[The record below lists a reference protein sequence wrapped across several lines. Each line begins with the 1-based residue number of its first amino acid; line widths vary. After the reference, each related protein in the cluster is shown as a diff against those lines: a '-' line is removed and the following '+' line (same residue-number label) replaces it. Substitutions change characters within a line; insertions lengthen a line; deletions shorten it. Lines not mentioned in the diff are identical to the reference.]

1 MRHTRKGKILPVL
14 KHMNMYVWKWK
25 WGSDGGEWSGSYSGH
40 ITPEGKD
47 PGAQFG
53 RMLGGPQIQ
62 TENIDEK
69 KNRGPAENQTAVI
82 PYLRN
87 KLTEML

>member
-1 MRHTRKGKILPVL
+1 
-14 KHMNMYVWKWK
+14 
-25 WGSDGGEWSGSYSGH
+25 
-40 ITPEGKD
+40 
-47 PGAQFG
+47 
-53 RMLGGPQIQ
+53 MLGGPQIQ